1 MKKNILIGHP
11 YWGRG
16 GAEIATMY
24 LISALLDKYNVH
36 ILTRGGW
43 DLSDLNN
50 CAGTSIKKSEITL
63 INPPLSI
70 ILKQTTGGAIWD
82 GLYRRYCRII
92 APKYDLCITASRV
105 LDWGVPAIHFLSD
118 VTWNKELQ
126 KKFNSNE
133 LNVNKSSIRYV
144 LFHFGNWLAG
154 SSNRSTT
161 IYDTFVAN
169 SKWTAS
175 VSSKFCKRPIKIVSP
190 VIPGEF
196 VLKGWKKREI
206 AFVLLGRISPEKKIE
221 EAIAILK
228 SVRERGYNISLHII
242 GQFGTTTYE
251 KLIQSICNE
260 EGTWVKCLGLVYGES
275 KIRLLS
281 SFRFG
286 ISGCDC
292 EAFGIAT
299 GEMVKA
305 GMLTF
310 VPFEGA
316 QKEIVMR
323 EELIYNNKEEAINKI
338 IKVLSCEILQI
349 ELHQDLLFHSQHFS
363 INNFAKS
370 VLDIVQEEI
379 KLVRSKK
386 IVH

>member
-1 MKKNILIGHP
+1 MKEFRANIVVGHP

-24 LISALLDKYNVH
+24 LILALKDKYNVH
-36 ILTRGGW
+36 IFTRGGW
-43 DLSDLNN
+43 DLSELNT
-50 CAGTSIKKSEITL
+50 CAGTSIKKSEIG
-63 INPPLSI
+63 IIYPPFST
-70 ILKQTTGGAIWD
+70 ILGHTTGGALWD

-105 LDWGVPAIHFLSD
+105 IDWGVPAIHFLSD
-118 VTWNKELQ
+118 VTWNKEL
-126 KKFNSNE
+126 KEKFNSTE
-133 LNVNKSSIRYV
+133 LIVNKSSIRYV

-161 IYDTFVAN
+161 IHDTFVAN

-175 VSSKFCKRPIKIVSP
+175 VSSKYCKRPIKIVSP

-196 VLKGWKKREI
+196 FINEWKKREI

-228 SVRERGYNISLHII
+228 SVRERGYNISLHIL
-242 GQFGTTTYE
+242 GQFGITTYDNSIQ
-251 KLIQSICNE
+251 LICKE
-260 EGTWVKCLGLVYGES
+260 EMEWVKCLGAVYGES
-275 KIRLLS
+275 KSRLLS
-281 SFRFG
+281 TFRFG
-286 ISGCDC
+286 ISCCDC

-305 GMLTF
+305 GVL
-310 VPFEGA
+310 PFIPFYGA

-323 EELIYNNKEEAINKI
+323 EELIYYNKEEAINKI
-338 IKVLSCEILQI
+338 TKVLNCEILQI
-349 ELHQDLLFHSQHFS
+349 ELHQDLLLQSKQFSTENFSQ
-363 INNFAKS
+363 S
-370 VLDIVQEEI
+370 VLDIVKHEI
-379 KLVRSKK
+379 IGIKA
-386 IVH
+386 